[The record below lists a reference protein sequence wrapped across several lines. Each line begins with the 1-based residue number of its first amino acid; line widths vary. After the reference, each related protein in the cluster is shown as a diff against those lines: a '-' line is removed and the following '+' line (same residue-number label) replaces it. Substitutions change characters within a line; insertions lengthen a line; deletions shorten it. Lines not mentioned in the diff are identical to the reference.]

1 MSTTSCGINENGTLT
16 KDRAKIGHIGDIIAF
31 YGSTAPEGTLVCNGA
46 AISRTT
52 YSELFGVIGTTAGA
66 GDGSTTF
73 NLPDLRGLFLRCIGG
88 NAAALGTEQSD
99 AIRDITGNFQ
109 IRPSQNINQLDTAA
123 NPLYTTLTGNLNPDA
138 QAGAFSFS
146 QPVETGTEIGMGF
159 NPIAVSNTNVQLG
172 YQNVSFKASDVVPVA
187 AENRPANTAV
197 LYCMIYE

>member
-16 KDRAKIGHIGDIIAF
+16 KDRSKVGHIGDIIAF

-73 NLPDLRGLFLRCIGG
+73 NLPDLRGLFLRGLNG
-88 NAAALGTEQSD
+88 TNAAALGVEQGD
-99 AIRDITGNFQ
+99 AIREISGRLGYVAAIGNAKNM
-109 IRPSQNINQLDTAA
+109 SLSHAS
-123 NPLYTTLTGNLNPDA
+123 
-138 QAGAFSFS
+138 GAFTPSY
-146 QPVETGTEIGMGF
+146 PAGTAGPSAYPSSATVTEDYSGLVDF
-159 NPIAVSNTNVQLG
+159 AASN
-172 YQNVSFKASDVVPVA
+172 VVPTA
-187 AENRPANTAV
+187 AENRPVNTAV

>member
-16 KDRAKIGHIGDIIAF
+16 KDRSKVGHIGDIIAF

-73 NLPDLRGLFLRCIGG
+73 NLPDLRGLFLRGLNG
-88 NAAALGTEQSD
+88 TNAAALGVQQGD
-99 AIRDITGNFQ
+99 AIRNITASSTFRNMTEGY
-109 IRPSQNINQLDTAA
+109 NIITDASGALGVSSSTAITSVA
-123 NPLYTTLTGNLNPDA
+123 AADMSISARILTFDA
-138 QAGAFSFS
+138 SKQ
-146 QPVETGTEIGMGF
+146 V
-159 NPIAVSNTNVQLG
+159 PIAT
-172 YQNVSFKASDVVPVA
+172 
-187 AENRPANTAV
+187 ENRPVNTAV

>member
-16 KDRAKIGHIGDIIAF
+16 KDRSKIGHIGDIIAF

-73 NLPDLRGLFLRCIGG
+73 NLPDLRGLFLRGLNG
-88 NAAALGTEQSD
+88 TNAAALGVEQGD
-99 AIRDITGNFQ
+99 AMRNIDGSFSLRDVVGSNGQ
-109 IRPSQNINQLDTAA
+109 
-123 NPLYTTLTGNLNPDA
+123 LYTLIGRAIPPFRWTQNVDPGSNHALSGLSNA
-138 QAGAFSFS
+138 VFG
-146 QPVETGTEIGMGF
+146 VTEIYYE
-159 NPIAVSNTNVQLG
+159 PST
-172 YQNVSFKASDVVPVA
+172 VVPNA
-187 AENRPANTAV
+187 AENRPVNTAV

>member
-16 KDRAKIGHIGDIIAF
+16 KDRSKVGHIGDIIAF

-73 NLPDLRGLFLRCIGG
+73 NLPDLRGLFLRGLNG
-88 NAAALGTEQSD
+88 TNAAALGVQQGD
-99 AIRDITGNFQ
+99 AIRDITGRLWGRYITSPTSGSPDHHLLIAQTKPNAFETTNGVLGTSGESIQTGLPTGGQQ
-109 IRPSQNINQLDTAA
+109 I
-123 NPLYTTLTGNLNPDA
+123 Y
-138 QAGAFSFS
+138 
-146 QPVETGTEIGMGF
+146 
-159 NPIAVSNTNVQLG
+159 
-172 YQNVSFKASDVVPVA
+172 FKASNVVPTA
-187 AENRPANTAV
+187 AEIRPINTAV

>member
-16 KDRAKIGHIGDIIAF
+16 KDRSKVGHIGDIIAF

-73 NLPDLRGLFLRCIGG
+73 NLPDLRGLFLRGLNG
-88 NAAALGTEQSD
+88 TNAAALGVQQGD
-99 AIRDITGNFQ
+99 AIRNCEGIVHNVIALALENSVAPEGVFKNTAYGVHAYTNNGNEP
-109 IRPSQNINQLDTAA
+109 RQL
-123 NPLYTTLTGNLNPDA
+123 TTIYFNLN
-138 QAGAFSFS
+138 G
-146 QPVETGTEIGMGF
+146 VT
-159 NPIAVSNTNVQLG
+159 
-172 YQNVSFKASDVVPVA
+172 PVA
-187 AENRPANTAV
+187 NENRPVNTAV

>member
-73 NLPDLRGLFLRCIGG
+73 NLPDLRGLFLRGLNG
-88 NAAALGTEQSD
+88 ANAAALGVEQGD
-99 AIRDITGNFQ
+99 AMRKIEG
-109 IRPSQNINQLDTAA
+109 
-123 NPLYTTLTGNLNPDA
+123 
-138 QAGAFSFS
+138 
-146 QPVETGTEIGMGF
+146 ETGGNNSYIFRDRDTTGVCEAIGTYGTPEEEGNDEHIGHYPTIENTTNDLLF
-159 NPIAVSNTNVQLG
+159 NRWKLHIDSSRTIPT
-172 YQNVSFKASDVVPVA
+172 A
-187 AENRPANTAV
+187 AENRPVNTAV

>member
-16 KDRAKIGHIGDIIAF
+16 KDRSKVGHIGDIIAF

-73 NLPDLRGLFLRCIGG
+73 NLPDLRGLFLRGLNG
-88 NAAALGTEQSD
+88 TNAAALGVQQGD
-99 AIRDITGNFQ
+99 AIRNMQGSVSALYCAGTQPESTPTGVFYW
-109 IRPSQNINQLDTAA
+109 A
-123 NPLYTTLTGNLNPDA
+123 
-138 QAGAFSFS
+138 
-146 QPVETGTEIGMGF
+146 ET
-159 NPIAVSNTNVQLG
+159 NADN
-172 YQNVSFKASDVVPVA
+172 KAPTVVTSGDGWVGLMFEASRDVPTA
-187 AENRPANTAV
+187 AENRPVNTAV

>member
-73 NLPDLRGLFLRCIGG
+73 NLPDLRGLFLRGLNG
-88 NAAALGTEQSD
+88 ANAAGLGVEQGD
-99 AIRDITGNFQ
+99 AIREIAGHAPFRAYKGVLSSNNQTLFNGEGAIRHVIGEASIGGSEGPQGVAYATGSNWGNEDLNF
-109 IRPSQNINQLDTAA
+109 AA
-123 NPLYTTLTGNLNPDA
+123 
-138 QAGAFSFS
+138 SR
-146 QPVETGTEIGMGF
+146 
-159 NPIAVSNTNVQLG
+159 
-172 YQNVSFKASDVVPVA
+172 VVPTA
-187 AENRPANTAV
+187 AENRPVNTAV

>member
-73 NLPDLRGLFLRCIGG
+73 NLPDLRGLFLRGLNG
-88 NAAALGTEQSD
+88 ANAAALGVKQGD
-99 AIRDITGNFQ
+99 AIRE
-109 IRPSQNINQLDTAA
+109 LW
-123 NPLYTTLTGNLNPDA
+123 GNLHNYVGLGTPDPEGVFSLYDQQSGGYVA
-138 QAGAFSFS
+138 TSGAG
-146 QPVETGTEIGMGF
+146 
-159 NPIAVSNTNVQLG
+159 NTLR
-172 YQNVSFKASDVVPVA
+172 YTITTHFRASYTVPTA
-187 AENRPANTAV
+187 AENRPINTAV

>member
-16 KDRAKIGHIGDIIAF
+16 KDRSKVGHIGDIIAF

-73 NLPDLRGLFLRCIGG
+73 NLPDLRGLFLRGLNG
-88 NAAALGTEQSD
+88 ANAAALGVQQED
-99 AIRDITGNFQ
+99 AIRDIVGAFI
-109 IRPSQNINQLDTAA
+109 IRPWTGGGGTPSDTVLTASGA
-123 NPLYTTLTGNLNPDA
+123 LYEDGTVEPGTSHGIQTNTSITGGQKVD
-138 QAGAFSFS
+138 FH
-146 QPVETGTEIGMGF
+146 
-159 NPIAVSNTNVQLG
+159 
-172 YQNVSFKASDVVPVA
+172 ASRVVPTA
-187 AENRPANTAV
+187 AENRPINTAV

>member
-16 KDRAKIGHIGDIIAF
+16 KDRSKVGHIGDIIAF

-73 NLPDLRGLFLRCIGG
+73 NLPDLRGLFLRGLNG
-88 NAAALGTEQSD
+88 TNAAALGVEQGDATRRIYASFSFRMASDGTQLVFQHSGGGGGCATVVPWTSKNHPVTLNQSD
-99 AIRDITGNFQ
+99 PYMHN
-109 IRPSQNINQLDTAA
+109 
-123 NPLYTTLTGNLNPDA
+123 
-138 QAGAFSFS
+138 
-146 QPVETGTEIGMGF
+146 
-159 NPIAVSNTNVQLG
+159 
-172 YQNVSFKASDVVPVA
+172 SDVRIDTEGYIPTA
-187 AENRPANTAV
+187 NENRPVNTAV

>member
-73 NLPDLRGLFLRCIGG
+73 NLPDLRGLFLRGLNG
-88 NAAALGTEQSD
+88 ANAAALGVEQGD
-99 AIRDITGNFQ
+99 TIRNITAGAIFRVQSTDTTTGDIYNAASGALIQQATDTNGT
-109 IRPSQNINQLDTAA
+109 LDTLMSRSSLRASQK
-123 NPLYTTLTGNLNPDA
+123 LVFDA
-138 QAGAFSFS
+138 SA
-146 QPVETGTEIGMGF
+146 
-159 NPIAVSNTNVQLG
+159 
-172 YQNVSFKASDVVPVA
+172 VVPTA
-187 AENRPANTAV
+187 DENRPVNTAV

>member
-73 NLPDLRGLFLRCIGG
+73 NLPDLRGLFLRGLNG
-88 NAAALGTEQSD
+88 ANAAALGVEQGD
-99 AIRDITGNFQ
+99 AIRNLQGNVML
-109 IRPSQNINQLDTAA
+109 R
-123 NPLYTTLTGNLNPDA
+123 
-138 QAGAFSFS
+138 AGA
-146 QPVETGTEIGMGF
+146 GDAG
-159 NPIAVSNTNVQLG
+159 IAVSVANGVFVYIEDVQTSAFYPTAVTSVPQTSALIRF
-172 YQNVSFKASDVVPVA
+172 NSSASVPTA
-187 AENRPANTAV
+187 TENRPVNTAV